1 MIYYGI
7 VYGVG
12 YVITALLFGYFS
24 ETGNIKTKDTMSM
37 FAFVAL
43 WPVVLVVL
51 MTFGIT
57 MIGAYIAVK
66 RCKATK

>member
-12 YVITALLFGYFS
+12 YVVTAFLFGYFR

-43 WPVVLVVL
+43 WPIVLVAL
-51 MTFGIT
+51 LTFGLT
-57 MIGAYIAVK
+57 LIGAYIAVK
-66 RCKATK
+66 RCKETK